1 MLEKR
6 FENEFEGSKC
16 ENPMEGPCPI
26 YLKSILGLKPAS
38 CFFQINVD

>member
-16 ENPMEGPCPI
+16 ENPIEGPCPI
-26 YLKSILGLKPAS
+26 NLKSILGIKTAIVS
-38 CFFQINVD
+38 F